1 MDQYFA
7 VPQIGEVIRDLLI
20 LQRLSEVIDKVT
32 KKSDT
37 QASQDI
43 IPEEEENRVEILK
56 VLDPALV
63 NSLILL

>member
-20 LQRLSEVIDKVT
+20 LQRLSQVIEKVT

-37 QASQDI
+37 PASQEI

-63 NSLILL
+63 Q